1 MALILVVDDEEMI
14 REALAQI
21 FEEEGHK
28 VVGQPTAHDALRWL
42 KKYKPDAIF
51 LDVKMPRMSGLE
63 ALEEFQKIHPDVPII
78 MLTGHGN
85 EEVAFEAARKGAFDY
100 ISKPPDLNKLLITL
114 RNALE
119 NKTLKTEVRKLRQK
133 KAEVPPLIGVSSAMQ
148 KVKELIEKVAPTDVR
163 VLITGESGVG
173 KEVVARHLHLKS
185 NRSNGPFVSI
195 NCGALPSELIE
206 SELFGHEKGAFTSAV
221 RQHIGSFERANGGTL
236 FLDEIGEMPPSA
248 QVKLLRALEEK
259 AITRVGGEKKIPV
272 DVRVISATNKDLKK
286 EIEKGNF
293 RLDLYHRI
301 NVVEIRIPPL
311 RERPEDIPPL
321 VEHFVKQFKEE
332 GLPEKKFPPET
343 LKELQQLPWHG
354 NIRELRNAIERLLIL
369 VEEDTVTPSHIKEF
383 LT

>member
-28 VVGQPTAHDALRWL
+28 VIGQPSAQDALRWL
-42 KKYKPDAIF
+42 KKYKPDVIF
-51 LDVKMPRMSGLE
+51 LDIKMPKISGLE
-63 ALEEFQKIHPDVPII
+63 ALEEIQKIHPEVPVI

-85 EEVAFEAARKGAFDY
+85 EEIAFEAAKRGAFDY
-100 ISKPPDLNKLLITL
+100 LSKPPDLNKLLITL

-119 NKTLKTEVRKLRQK
+119 NKHLKNEVKKLKRKTVD
-133 KAEVPPLIGVSSAMQ
+133 APPLIGVSKAMERIR
-148 KVKELIEKVAPTDVR
+148 ELIEKVAPTDAR

-173 KEVVARHLHLKS
+173 KEVVARHIHMKS
-185 NRSNGPFVSI
+185 KRADGPFVSI

-221 RQHIGSFERANGGTL
+221 RQHIGSFERAHGGTL

-259 AITRVGGEKKIPV
+259 AIIRVGGEKKIPV

-286 EIEKGNF
+286 EIDKGNF

-301 NVVEIRIPPL
+301 NVVEIHIPPL

-321 VEHFVKQFKEE
+321 VEHFVEQLHSEGMPKKEF
-332 GLPEKKFPPET
+332 LPETIKV
-343 LKELQQLPWHG
+343 LQELPWYG
-354 NIRELRNAIERLLIL
+354 NIRELKNAVERLLIL
-369 VEEDTVTPSHIKEF
+369 VEGDKVTPEHIEEYIK
-383 LT
+383 